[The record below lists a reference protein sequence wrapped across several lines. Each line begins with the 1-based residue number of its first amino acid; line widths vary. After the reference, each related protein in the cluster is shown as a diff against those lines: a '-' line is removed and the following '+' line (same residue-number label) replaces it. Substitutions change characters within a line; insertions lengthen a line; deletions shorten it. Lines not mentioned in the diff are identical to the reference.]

1 MGPVFFN
8 IKHSLAAA
16 ERYTKMHGSRTRLKQ
31 ELEKQKLEA
40 DRRREEIE
48 RRREEMELQKQRE
61 MRELLQS
68 QAMSIPQQQQPPPA
82 SNGGLPVEVPR
93 TILEVRTQLQNP
105 TPYHITA
112 LRETQLKQYLSSSQ
126 GPPGQVH
133 SAPAQHYRP
142 MNVQQT
148 DPLLSNTMSSSPHK
162 TAMNHAA
169 PAMAFHGPSSVPV
182 KSESPTM
189 MMTDSPD
196 DLQEQLIE
204 DIMSLEEKF
213 GDNIPPFMDAGGLH
227 VPQTLPMAT
236 NMFDMFGSSAVG
248 GAMSTPISASCPAAM
263 KEDDPVFSIKLFE
276 KERQKKN
283 NHNLIE
289 RRRRFNIN
297 DRIKELGTLL
307 PLAELNDSRQNKGTI
322 LKASVDYIK
331 KLQRDANKAKMF
343 EAKQRQLE
351 ESNRQMRMR
360 IQELELTARAHG
372 IATPSLN
379 PETQKLAEVAEQV
392 LGSVTPR
399 TKSPLAVGMTTTEAR
414 PFNADLSTELSEVL
428 RSSPGI
434 DLSRLHIKQE
444 KPETPPHISSVST
457 DLLSPAPALHMGATP
472 LSATSNEEDSMSDVF
487 SFNVQ
492 YMSQSEYSVP
502 SPTNTNSS
510 DTLFSDS

>member
-1 MGPVFFN
+1 
-8 IKHSLAAA
+8 
-16 ERYTKMHGSRTRLKQ
+16 MHGSRTRLKQ
-31 ELEKQKLEA
+31 ELEKQKLES
-40 DRRREEIE
+40 E
-48 RRREEMELQKQRE
+48 RRREELEVQKQRE

-68 QAMSIPQQQQPPPA
+68 QAMAVPQQQQPSSQP
-82 SNGGLPVEVPR
+82 NGGVPVEIPH

-105 TPYHITA
+105 TSYHITA
-112 LRETQLKQYLSSSQ
+112 LRETQLKQYLTATQ
-126 GPPGQVH
+126 GMPTQAH

-142 MNVQQT
+142 MSVPQT
-148 DPLLSNTMSSSPHK
+148 DPLLSNSMSSSPHK
-162 TAMNHAA
+162 TSMNHSAA
-169 PAMAFHGPSSVPV
+169 AFHGPASVPI

-189 MMTDSPD
+189 MITDSSD
-196 DLQEQLIE
+196 DQLQEQLIE
-204 DIMSLEEKF
+204 DIMSLE
-213 GDNIPPFMDAGGLH
+213 GDNITPFMDAGGMH
-227 VPQTLPMAT
+227 VPQTLPMST
-236 NMFDMFGSSAVG
+236 NMFDMFGSSSVG
-248 GAMSTPISASCPAAM
+248 GAMSAPISASCPAAM
-263 KEDDPVFSIKLFE
+263 KEDDPVFNIKQYE

-307 PLAELNDSRQNKGTI
+307 PSAELNDSRQNKGTI

-331 KLQRDANKAKMF
+331 KLQRDAHKAKAY

-399 TKSPLAVGMTTTEAR
+399 TKSPIAAAATTEAR
-414 PFNADLSTELSEVL
+414 PFSGDLSTELSEVL

-444 KPETPPHISSVST
+444 RPETPTQCSSVST
-457 DLLSPAPALHMGATP
+457 DLLSPPPTSVLQMGATP
-472 LSATSNEEDSMSDVF
+472 LSTTSNGEDSMSDVF

-492 YMSQSEYSVP
+492 YASQSEYSIP
-502 SPTNTNSS
+502 SPANTNSS

>member
-1 MGPVFFN
+1 
-8 IKHSLAAA
+8 
-16 ERYTKMHGSRTRLKQ
+16 MHGSRTRLKQ

-40 DRRREEIE
+40 DRRREEME

-61 MRELLQS
+61 MRELMQS
-68 QAMSIPQQQQPPPA
+68 QAMSIPSQQQPSPA
-82 SNGGLPVEVPR
+82 PNGGPQVEVPH

-105 TPYHITA
+105 TSYHITA
-112 LRETQLKQYLSSSQ
+112 LRETQLKQFLSSSQ
-126 GPPGQVH
+126 GVPVQVH

-142 MNVQQT
+142 MNVHQT

-162 TAMNHAA
+162 AAMSHV
-169 PAMAFHGPSSVPV
+169 PVPFHGPASVPV

-189 MMTDSPD
+189 MITDSTD
-196 DLQEQLIE
+196 DQLQEQLIE

-213 GDNIPPFMDAGGLH
+213 GDNIPPFIDAGGLH

-236 NMFDMFGSSAVG
+236 NMFDMFGSSSVG

-263 KEDDPVFSIKLFE
+263 KEDDPVFTMKQFE

-307 PLAELNDSRQNKGTI
+307 PTAELNDSRQNKGTI

-399 TKSPLAVGMTTTEAR
+399 TKSPIAVGATSTEPR
-414 PFNADLSTELSEVL
+414 PFSGDLSTELSEVL

-444 KPETPPHISSVST
+444 RPETPTHSTSVST
-457 DLLSPAPALHMGATP
+457 DLLSPAPGSTLHMGTTP
-472 LSATSNEEDSMSDVF
+472 LSATSNGEDSMSDVF

-492 YMSQSEYSVP
+492 YASQSEYSVP
-502 SPTNTNSS
+502 SPANTNSS